1 MLPQRLDGAD
11 EAGHLAVG
19 HADVG
24 EDLLVEGLGG
34 VLDGGAA
41 EVGDLDE
48 GGAPVGRVRDAAD
61 EAAFLEATD
70 RVGDARD
77 VDLQTIAGLGDRECA
92 LT

>member
-1 MLPQRLDGAD
+1 MLPQRLDRPD
-11 EAGHLAVG
+11 QAGHLVVG

-48 GGAPVGRVRDAAD
+48 GGAPVGRVRDTSD

-70 RVGDARD
+70 RMGDARD
-77 VDLQTIAGLGDRECA
+77 VNLETVAGLG
-92 LT
+92 